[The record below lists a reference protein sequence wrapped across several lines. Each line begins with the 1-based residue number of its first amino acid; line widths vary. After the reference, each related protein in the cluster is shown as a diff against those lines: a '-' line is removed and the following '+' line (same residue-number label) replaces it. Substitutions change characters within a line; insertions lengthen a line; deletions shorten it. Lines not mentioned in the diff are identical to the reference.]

1 MKVIEP
7 MTPDR
12 LHAILRREGRS
23 LFQYLREAPP
33 WVGPND
39 RNSLARV
46 RELAGAESEVIESL
60 SKLMQKHHG
69 DYGHLGAFPDFTHY
83 NDAALHFL
91 LPMVIREQKQ
101 LLNELETDRK
111 TVTDADAGALLDQ
124 LLALKRQHIPQLDDM
139 RPGAHSFTT
148 VNV

>member
-1 MKVIEP
+1 MSDQA
-7 MTPDR
+7 TPDR

-46 RELAGAESEVIESL
+46 RELAGAESEIVESL
-60 SKLMQKHHG
+60 SKLLQKLHG

-83 NDAALHFL
+83 NDAALHYL

-101 LLNELETDRK
+101 LLNELESDRK
-111 TVTDADAGALLDQ
+111 QVDEAHTSALLGQ
-124 LLALKRQHIPQLDDM
+124 LLELKRRHIPQLEDLQV
-139 RPGAHSFTT
+139 PAHSFTA
-148 VNV
+148 VC

>member
-1 MKVIEP
+1 MTDHA
-7 MTPDR
+7 TPDR

-33 WVGPND
+33 WVGPAD
-39 RNSLARV
+39 RNILARV
-46 RELAGAESEVIESL
+46 RELADAESEIVETL
-60 SKLMQKHHG
+60 SKLLQKHHG

-101 LLNELETDRK
+101 LLSELEIDRQ
-111 TVTDADAGALLDQ
+111 TVSDPRTGKMLDELLE
-124 LLALKRQHIPQLDDM
+124 LKRRHIPQLDEM
-139 RPGAHSFTT
+139 RPGLHSFTT
-148 VNV
+148 VAV

>member
-1 MKVIEP
+1 MTETV
-7 MTPDR
+7 TPDR

-33 WVGPND
+33 WVGPAD
-39 RNSLARV
+39 RNVLARV
-46 RELAGAESEVIESL
+46 RELANAESEIVESL
-60 SKLMQKHHG
+60 SKLLQKHHG

-91 LPMVIREQKQ
+91 LPMVIREQKR
-101 LLNELETDRK
+101 LLSELEADRPS
-111 TVTDADAGALLDQ
+111 VTDIHTGKMLDELLE
-124 LLALKRQHIPQLDDM
+124 LKRRHIPQLDDM
-139 RPGAHSFTT
+139 RPGLHSFTT

>member
-1 MKVIEP
+1 VTDHA
-7 MTPDR
+7 TPDH

-33 WVGPND
+33 WVGPID
-39 RNSLARV
+39 RNSLARI
-46 RELAGAESEVIESL
+46 RELAGAESEIVESL

-69 DYGHLGAFPDFTHY
+69 DYGHLGAFPDFTGY

-91 LPMVIREQKQ
+91 LPMVIVEQKQ
-101 LLNELETDRK
+101 LLKELETDRK
-111 TVTDADAGALLDQ
+111 SVTDADAAALLDQ
-124 LLALKRQHIPQLDDM
+124 LLVLKRRHIPQLEDM
-139 RPGAHSFTT
+139 QPAPHSFTT